1 MSLALLQ
8 AAGAEA
14 VQSVAEA
21 RWHVVADLFLADPWF
36 LLLAPLGWLALAFG
50 RARAA
55 REAGR
60 VGVLP
65 DVPLPRT
72 LAQRL
77 AFAPIVLECAA
88 FALVAVALARPV
100 RANEL
105 RTNTS
110 EGVDI
115 VLAIDRSGSMQFLDL
130 DPEKSRLEVVKEVV
144 SEFAVRRMS
153 DRVGAADSC
162 ALLVF
167 ARYPQLLCPFTL
179 DAGALT
185 GFLRGVELVRYDA
198 EDGTAIG
205 RGLAKAVAALSGNG
219 AKSKVVVLLTD
230 GENNVDDI
238 LPDAAAELAAEKGV
252 RVYTVLAA
260 KYAYVQTMFGRVEP
274 SNKEIDTKDLEAI
287 AKRTGG
293 RFFRVRDRKALED
306 VYKEIERLERT
317 PRTEERRVETFDL
330 YPRALHAALA
340 AYALAWL
347 CYATWARRIL

>member
-1 MSLALLQ
+1 MMLSLLQ
-8 AAGAEA
+8 ATQES
-14 VQSVAEA
+14 VHSVAEA
-21 RWHVVADLFLADPWF
+21 RWHLFADYFLADPWF
-36 LLLAPLGWLALAFG
+36 LALAPLGWLALLFG
-50 RARAA
+50 RTRAA

-65 DVPLPRT
+65 QVALPRT
-72 LAQRL
+72 LVQRF
-77 AFAPIVLECAA
+77 AFFPIALECAA
-88 FALVAVALARPV
+88 FLLVAAALARPV

-115 VLAIDRSGSMQFLDL
+115 VLAVDRSGSMQFKDL
-130 DPEKSRLEVVKEVV
+130 DPLKSRFDVIKEVV
-144 SEFAVRRMS
+144 GDFAVRRMT

-179 DAGALT
+179 DVGALT
-185 GFLRGVELVRYDA
+185 GFLKNAELVKYDA

-205 RGLAKAVAALSGNG
+205 RGLARAVAALAPSD

-238 LPDAAAELAAEKGV
+238 TPEAAAELAAEKHV
-252 RVYTVLAA
+252 RVYTVLAGR
-260 KYAYVQTMFGRVEP
+260 YSYIQTMFGSIEP
-274 SNKEIDTKDLEAI
+274 SSKELDTKELEAI

-293 RFFRVRDRKALED
+293 KFFRAKDRAALEN
-306 VYKEIERLERT
+306 VYSEVERLERT

-330 YPRALHAALA
+330 YPRAVLA
-340 AYALAWL
+340 AFACYAIAWL
-347 CYATWARRIL
+347 CHATWARRIL

>member
-1 MSLALLQ
+1 VSFALLQ
-8 AAGAEA
+8 AAAQG

-21 RWHVVADLFLADPWF
+21 RLHLFADFFLADPWF

-50 RARAA
+50 RSRGA

-65 DVPLPRT
+65 EARLPRT
-72 LAQRL
+72 LVQRI

-110 EGVDI
+110 EGIDI
-115 VLAIDRSGSMQFLDL
+115 VLAIDRSGSMQFMDL
-130 DPEKSRLEVVKEVV
+130 DKQKTRLEVVKEVV
-144 SEFAVRRMS
+144 GDFAVRRMG

-185 GFLRGVELVRYDA
+185 GFLKGVELVKYDA

-205 RGLAKAVAALSGNG
+205 RGLAKAVAALAASD

-238 LPDAAAELAAEKGV
+238 TPDAAAELAAEKGV

-260 KYAYVQTMFGRVEP
+260 KYAYIQTLFGRVEP
-274 SNKEIDTKDLEAI
+274 SNVEIDSTALQAI
-287 AKRTGG
+287 AKRTNG
-293 RFFRVRDRKALED
+293 RFFRVKDRQALED

-330 YPRALHAALA
+330 YPRALYAALA